1 MSADGYSEGGRQA
14 RDGCGERASAT
25 PPSFPRSLLAQDHS
39 MPRDLRSASI
49 SAISSSIGG
58 SLFCPLRA
66 PFLAGK
72 ALAVDSALTALLLP
86 PADRRAISPQTT
98 HSTTHRPSNE
108 RPNHTGGDKTILEAQ
123 VPNATIAFHSS
134 VKRPLKYKAIGAS
147 ARPMPWITRPLLPL
161 RHAIPVAIT
170 PSSVSPTHKGS
181 NTVSTAGIIP
191 MCHAQHGVA
200 MGESTR
206 LTRSWRH

>member
-66 PFLAGK
+66 PFLGGK
-72 ALAVDSALTALLLP
+72 ALSVVWALPALLL
-86 PADRRAISPQTT
+86 ALGDRRAISPPTT

-108 RPNHTGGDKTILEAQ
+108 RPNHTAGDRMI
-123 VPNATIAFHSS
+123 
-134 VKRPLKYKAIGAS
+134 
-147 ARPMPWITRPLLPL
+147 
-161 RHAIPVAIT
+161 
-170 PSSVSPTHKGS
+170 
-181 NTVSTAGIIP
+181 
-191 MCHAQHGVA
+191 
-200 MGESTR
+200 
-206 LTRSWRH
+206 

>member
-14 RDGCGERASAT
+14 RDGCSERASAT
-25 PPSFPRSLLAQDHS
+25 PPSLPRSLLGQDHS

-66 PFLAGK
+66 PFLVGK
-72 ALAVDSALTALLLP
+72 ALAVDSAVTALLL
-86 PADRRAISPQTT
+86 ALGDRRAISPPPPHTT
-98 HSTTHRPSNE
+98 PHRPSNE
-108 RPNHTGGDKTILEAQ
+108 RPNHTAGDRMILEAQ
-123 VPNATIAFHSS
+123 VPNATIASHSS
-134 VKRPLKYKAIGAS
+134 LRRPLKYKAIGAS
-147 ARPMPWITRPLLPL
+147 AMPMPWITRPLFPL

-191 MCHAQHGVA
+191 MCHAHHGVA

-206 LTRSWRH
+206 LPRSWRN